1 LKLIRLAA
9 CLLMISVLFWC
20 LSGCKRTGGDGVRSI
35 ATSVQQTQMSSTG
48 QATPES
54 TALHFSPTPIP
65 TIMPLPSPSIML
77 TPTSKPLPSPTI
89 NPTPMPTSNPTSAPT
104 PKPTSAS
111 GTIVVAD
118 GFSYRPLDAALKK
131 RITGISYPANDPDC
145 QIRYEDLRYIQLRHY
160 NFEGQV
166 SSGELI
172 VHAKLAREVTEI
184 FLALYQAKYPL
195 TSVHLVDD
203 YGEPHDDTKS
213 MEANNTSAFCYRTVT
228 GSTTLSRHSL
238 GAAIDINP
246 MLNPYIDGDRVAP
259 ANGAPYVDRTRD
271 FAGKIDHDDLCYKL
285 FTRRGWSWG
294 GDWSGDKDYQHFSKK
309 IS

>member
-1 LKLIRLAA
+1 MPTLK
-9 CLLMISVLFWC
+9 
-20 LSGCKRTGGDGVRSI
+20 
-35 ATSVQQTQMSSTG
+35 
-48 QATPES
+48 
-54 TALHFSPTPIP
+54 PTPV
-65 TIMPLPSPSIML
+65 
-77 TPTSKPLPSPTI
+77 
-89 NPTPMPTSNPTSAPT
+89 PT

-111 GTIVVAD
+111 GTIIVAD
-118 GFSYRPLDAALKK
+118 GFSYRPLDAALRK
-131 RITGISYPANDPDC
+131 RITGMSYPANDPNC
-145 QIRYEDLRYIQLRHY
+145 QIRYEDLRYIQLKHY

-166 SSGELI
+166 LSGELI
-172 VHAKLAREVTEI
+172 VHAKLAREVTDI
-184 FLALYQAKYPL
+184 FLALYRAKYPL
-195 TSVHLVDD
+195 TSVRLVDD

-246 MLNPYIDGDRVAP
+246 MLNPYIVGDRVAP
-259 ANGAPYVDRTRD
+259 VNGAPYVDRTRD

-285 FTRRGWSWG
+285 FTRQGWSWG

>member
-1 LKLIRLAA
+1 MKLIRLAT
-9 CLLMISVLFWC
+9 CLLMISVLLCC
-20 LSGCKRTGGDGVRSI
+20 LSGCVRTDGKSALPDAPSVPVTHASTSGQTSQTSI
-35 ATSVQQTQMSSTG
+35 TLPLS
-48 QATPES
+48 P
-54 TALHFSPTPIP
+54 SPTL
-65 TIMPLPSPSIML
+65 TSAPLPSQTPTSTP
-77 TPTSKPLPSPTI
+77 TPTSKPTTVVTPR
-89 NPTPMPTSNPTSAPT
+89 PTPAPT
-104 PKPTSAS
+104 PRPATSS
-111 GTIVVAD
+111 GTIVVAE

-131 RITGISYPANDPDC
+131 RITGISYPANDPNC
-145 QIRYEDLRYIQLRHY
+145 QVRYEDLRYIQLKHY

-166 SSGELI
+166 LSGELI
-172 VHAKLAREVTEI
+172 VHARLAREVTEI

-195 TSVHLVDD
+195 TSVRLVDD
-203 YGEPHDDTKS
+203 FGEPHDDTKS

-228 GSTTLSRHSL
+228 GSTTLSRHSF

-285 FTRRGWSWG
+285 FTRQGWSWG